1 MRESLKQQDFERL
14 ANIVPREVNSAD
26 ESSDGEH
33 GVETSGKPVDR
44 LKKKTKMQ
52 LNKKVGTFLLLN
64 KYLGCGQG

>member
-1 MRESLKQQDFERL
+1 M
-14 ANIVPREVNSAD
+14 PREVNSAD

-52 LNKKVGTFLLLN
+52 LNKKVVVKAKEEMTQKMRDEKKLHR
-64 KYLGCGQG
+64 

>member
-1 MRESLKQQDFERL
+1 M
-14 ANIVPREVNSAD
+14 ANIVPREINSAD

-52 LNKKVGTFLLLN
+52 LNKKVGTFLLLT
-64 KYLGCGQG
+64 KYLGCRQG